1 MFESNTFVSV
11 AAPHR
16 QTVARTSVS
25 LIEEKRTERNVSN
38 NHRSAVI
45 VGSREGIAKVKVPNS
60 ILELHG

>member
-45 VGSREGIAKVKVPNS
+45 VGREGIAKAKVP
-60 ILELHG
+60 IAIG

>member
-45 VGSREGIAKVKVPNS
+45 VGREGIAKVKVPNS
-60 ILELHG
+60 NWQLPR

>member
-38 NHRSAVI
+38 NHRSAGI
-45 VGSREGIAKVKVPNS
+45 VGREEIAKVKVPS
-60 ILELHG
+60 FKWKLSG